1 MRALA
6 PLCASSRASS
16 RDARVVDRVF
26 RSRRNARANALG
38 EHNSALDRYAPPHR
52 QNSPTTTGPTT
63 TTGSGTTTNGSVN
76 ATDPLV
82 AQARETLAM
91 SEVGDLLMVTAES
104 ANGNERWGRRG
115 DGAGDE
121 GDDGAHAEVVRWF
134 VVRRI
139 GMSTGGRKMIEGEM
153 EGKRAQ
159 ILDQGGTNPARV
171 GVAGALTREDGRL
184 MRGESEEDGETLK
197 RAAKT
202 FARKIEIED
211 DALTVVKRV
220 RRALTLEMLETAV
233 TNNPDFWTKGEGP
246 HTRRV
251 VKDPTE
257 LAVKT
262 TGELLALKHRHRDV
276 VLVQIVSD
284 WPCGMEDSLRAPYA
298 ATLLEDML
306 ENDDSLSIAVS
317 EASYR
322 DGEDKDGEPTY
333 ARGVTA
339 IVYRDVAKHKAELLK
354 SIGAQATKTISGA
367 FEQALVGVALGYSD
381 ENVAHYVRKMNE
393 EDQLSDEDVLNLIE
407 TAKNEVEA
415 LCSS

>member
-1 MRALA
+1 
-6 PLCASSRASS
+6 
-16 RDARVVDRVF
+16 
-26 RSRRNARANALG
+26 
-38 EHNSALDRYAPPHR
+38 
-52 QNSPTTTGPTT
+52 
-63 TTGSGTTTNGSVN
+63 
-76 ATDPLV
+76 
-82 AQARETLAM
+82 M
-91 SEVGDLLMVTAES
+91 SEVGDLLIVTAES
-104 ANGNERWGRRG
+104 ADGSGRWASGG
-115 DGAGDE
+115 DVG
-121 GDDGAHAEVVRWF
+121 GDDGDDARRRANGGDGGRDEALRWF

-139 GMSTGGRKMIEGEM
+139 GMSTGGRNMIEGEM

-159 ILDQGGTNPARV
+159 ILDQGGTNQARI
-171 GVAGALTREDGRL
+171 GVSGALTREDGRL
-184 MRGESEEDGETLK
+184 LRGESEEDGETLK

-202 FARKIEIED
+202 YARKIEIEG

-233 TNNPDFWTKGEGP
+233 TKNPDFWTKGEGP

-276 VLVQIVSD
+276 VLVQLVSD

-306 ENDDSLSIAVS
+306 ESDDSLSIAVS

-322 DGEDKDGEPTY
+322 DGEDKDGKPTY

-339 IVYRDVAKHKAELLK
+339 IVYRDVAKHKADLLK
-354 SIGAQATKTISGA
+354 SMGAQATKTMSGA

-381 ENVAHYVRKMNE
+381 ENVAHHVRKMNE
-393 EDQLSDEDVLNLIE
+393 EEKLSDEDILHLID
-407 TAKNEVEA
+407 TAKKEIEA
-415 LCSS
+415 LRSS